1 MDETTF
7 VDELRRTAVNVPR
20 AGLRFARE
28 IAYPDLDVAY
38 YMARLDELARRTDAT
53 LPAGASVAVRAEAIA
68 DYLFQEEGFRGNAAH
83 YEDPRNSYLNE
94 VLERRLGIPISLSVI
109 FVAVARRLGLEAYG
123 IALPGHFIAGVR
135 AGVHDVW
142 LDPFHGGQRLTLA
155 DCERLVR
162 ETVGYEGPLDPR
174 WLLPAEPR
182 PILAR
187 MLNNLRLTYL
197 QQERWPEVIA
207 VLERL
212 RQVQPEAPGHVRD
225 LGLAHYQ
232 QGDLYPAARYLEQ
245 YLKKEPDT
253 AEAAAIRQ
261 NLTPAFSRW
270 ARLN

>member
-1 MDETTF
+1 MDEMTF

-20 AGLRFARE
+20 AGLHFARE

-38 YMARLDELARRTDAT
+38 YMARLDELARWASAT
-53 LPAGASVAVRAEAIA
+53 LPAGASLADRAQAIA
-68 DYLFQEEGFRGNAAH
+68 DFLFQEEAFQGNAAH

-109 FVAVARRLGLEAYG
+109 YVAVARRLGLEAYG
-123 IALPGHFIAGVR
+123 IALPGHFIAGVH

-142 LDPFHGGQRLTLA
+142 LDPFHGGQRLALE

-197 QQERWPEVIA
+197 QQERWPKVIA

-212 RQVQPEAPGHVRD
+212 RQVQPDAPGHVRD

-245 YLKKEPDT
+245 YLKEEPDT

-261 NLTPAFSRW
+261 NLTPTFSRW

>member
-1 MDETTF
+1 MTF
-7 VDELRRTAVNVPR
+7 VEELRRTAVNVPR

-38 YMARLDELARRTDAT
+38 YMARLDELARRANAA
-53 LPAGASVAVRAEAIA
+53 LPAGASVAERAQAIA
-68 DYLFQEEGFRGNAAH
+68 DFLFQEEAFQGNAAH

-94 VLERRLGIPISLSVI
+94 VIERRLGIPISLSVI
-109 FVAVARRLGLEAYG
+109 FVAVARRHGLEAYG

-212 RQVQPEAPGHVRD
+212 REVQPDAPGHVRD

-232 QGDLYPAARYLEQ
+232 QGNFYPAARFLEQ
-245 YLKKEPDT
+245 YLQEEPDT

>member
-1 MDETTF
+1 MTF

-28 IAYPDLDVAY
+28 IAYPDLDVGY
-38 YMARLDELARRTDAT
+38 YMARLDELARMADAT
-53 LPAGASVAVRAEAIA
+53 LPAGASAANRAQIIAHFLFREEA
-68 DYLFQEEGFRGNAAH
+68 FRGNAAH

-123 IALPGHFIAGVR
+123 VALPGHFIAGVR

-142 LDPFHGGQRLTLA
+142 LDPFHGGERLSLA

-174 WLLPAEPR
+174 WLLPADPL

-197 QQERWPEVIA
+197 RQERWPSVIA
-207 VLERL
+207 VMERL
-212 RQVQPEAPGHVRD
+212 RQVQPDAPGHVRD
-225 LGLAHYQ
+225 LGLAHYHH
-232 QGDLYPAARYLEQ
+232 GNLYPAARFLER
-245 YLKKEPDT
+245 YLKLEPDS

>member
-1 MDETTF
+1 MTF
-7 VDELRRTAVNVPR
+7 FDELRRTAVNVPR

-38 YMARLDELARRTDAT
+38 YMARLDELARKTAAALPDA
-53 LPAGASVAVRAEAIA
+53 ASDAVRAQAIA
-68 DYLFQEEGFRGNAAH
+68 DFLFQDEAFQGNAAH

-94 VLERRLGIPISLSVI
+94 VIERRLGIPISLSVI
-109 FVAVARRLGLEAYG
+109 FVAVARRLGMEAYG

-135 AGVHDVW
+135 TGVHDVW
-142 LDPFHGGQRLTLA
+142 LDPFHGGQRLSLA

-197 QQERWPEVIA
+197 QQERWSEVIA
-207 VLERL
+207 VLEHL
-212 RQVQPEAPGHVRD
+212 REVQPDAPGHVRD

-232 QGDLYPAARYLEQ
+232 KGDLYPAARYLEQ
-245 YLKKEPDT
+245 YLKEEPDT
-253 AEAAAIRQ
+253 AEATAIRQ

>member
-1 MDETTF
+1 MDDLTF
-7 VDELRRTAVNVPR
+7 VDELRRTTVNVPR

-28 IAYPDLDVAY
+28 IAYPDLDVPY
-38 YMARLDELARRTDAT
+38 YMARLDELARKADGA
-53 LPAGASVAVRAEAIA
+53 LPEGASVAARTEAIGRF
-68 DYLFQEEGFRGNAAH
+68 LFQEEAFQGNASN

-142 LDPFHGGQRLTLA
+142 LDPFHGGERLSLEE
-155 DCERLVR
+155 CERLVR

-174 WLLPAEPR
+174 WLLPAEPV
-182 PILAR
+182 PTLGR
-187 MLNNLRLTYL
+187 MLNNLRLAYM
-197 QQERWPEVIA
+197 QQERWSKVIA

-212 RQVQPEAPGHVRD
+212 REVEPESPEHLRD
-225 LGLAHYQ
+225 LGLAYYQ
-232 QGDLYPAARYLEQ
+232 EGKLYAAAGYLEQ
-245 YLKKEPDT
+245 FLEQEPDSPDAT
-253 AEAAAIRQ
+253 AIRQ
-261 NLTPAFSRW
+261 NLTSAFSRW

>member
-1 MDETTF
+1 MTF
-7 VDELRRTAVNVPR
+7 VDELRRTPVNVPR
-20 AGLRFARE
+20 AGLRFAQE
-28 IAYPDLDVAY
+28 IAYPDLDVPY
-38 YMARLDELARRTDAT
+38 YMARLDELARRANAT
-53 LPAGASVAVRAEAIA
+53 LPTGASVADRAQAIA
-68 DYLFQEEGFRGNAAH
+68 DFLFQEEAFQGNAAH

-123 IALPGHFIAGVR
+123 IALPGHFVAGVR

-174 WLLPAEPR
+174 WLLPADPR

-212 RQVQPEAPGHVRD
+212 RQVQPEAPDHIRD
-225 LGLAHYQ
+225 LGVAHYQ
-232 QGDLYPAARYLEQ
+232 QGDLYPAARYLEE

-261 NLTPAFSRW
+261 NLTPTFSRW

>member
-1 MDETTF
+1 MTF
-7 VDELRRTAVNVPR
+7 VDELRRTTVNVPR

-28 IAYPDLDVAY
+28 IAYPDLDVPY
-38 YMARLDELARRTDAT
+38 YMARLDELARRAEVAQ
-53 LPAGASVAVRAEAIA
+53 PSGASVAVRAEAVA
-68 DYLFQEEGFRGNAAH
+68 HFLFQDEAFQGNAAD

-109 FVAVARRLGLEAYG
+109 FVATARRLGLEAYG

-142 LDPFHGGQRLTLA
+142 LDPFHSGQRLSLE

-174 WLLPAEPR
+174 WLLPAEPL

-187 MLNNLRLTYL
+187 MLNNLRLTYM
-197 QQERWPEVIA
+197 QQERWRKVIA

-212 RQVQPEAPGHVRD
+212 REIEPESSEHLRD
-225 LGLAHYQ
+225 LGLTHYQ
-232 QGDLYPAARYLEQ
+232 EGNLHTAAGYLERFLEQ
-245 YLKKEPDT
+245 EPDSP
-253 AEAAAIRQ
+253 EAAAIRQ
-261 NLTPAFSRW
+261 NLTSAFSRW